1 VLRNVLNYLSGLI
14 GGEHNAKRK
23 IVYVRMLD
31 GLINSLQHYPD
42 PTARS
47 IFAQEILVVIAN
59 GLIKFT
65 EEEEF
70 LVLVQLVDRVI
81 PLVVEPKD
89 DLARTLKI
97 YLKNQNKYILILVG
111 VMMSGVYKKQQIESL
126 PSVK

>member
-1 VLRNVLNYLSGLI
+1 MLRNVLNYLSGLI